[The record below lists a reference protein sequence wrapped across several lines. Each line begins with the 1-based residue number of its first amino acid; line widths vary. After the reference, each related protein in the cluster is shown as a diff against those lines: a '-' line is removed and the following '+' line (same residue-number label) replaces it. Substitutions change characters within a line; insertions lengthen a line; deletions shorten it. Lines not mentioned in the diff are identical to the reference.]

1 MATAVMT
8 RIGESVMDQD
18 RKRINISGKRQITIP
33 NKYFEALGFSGE
45 AECILRGNEIII
57 KPVSEYGGGE
67 FAGEILADL
76 LKQGYAGDELL
87 KKFNATQKKVRPAV
101 EAMLSEASK
110 VARGLAES
118 SSYEDIFGPEA

>member
-8 RIGESVMDQD
+8 RIGESVMDLD

-87 KKFNATQKKVRPAV
+87 KKFNAMQKKVRPAV

-110 VARGLAES
+110 AARGLAES
-118 SSYEDIFGPEA
+118 SSYEDVFGPEA